1 MELKTCQYRNCSQP
15 FEGRSNAKYC
25 SKKCKH
31 NECKYN
37 QRETQRVEKEREHI
51 RSLVRQFR
59 ESDINPTMVA
69 LYNKIYNK

>member
-1 MELKTCQYRNCSQP
+1 MELKICEYCNTP
-15 FEGRSNAKYC
+15 FIGRTNKLFC
-25 SKKCKH
+25 NIKCKR
-31 NECKYN
+31 NQNKRN
-37 QRETQRVEKEREHI
+37 QRETKRVEKEREHI